1 MHIIIGVSAVSF
13 NPFVL
18 LLKGF
23 LQLLGSVA
31 EWGPVFNVSL
41 ELFWT
46 AGGYG
51 SWNVLH
57 LTNWAFN
64 RTHGLPNPPKRC
76 KHLRL
81 WTKTGK
87 FDQPGPENNYLK
99 NIREA
104 IKVCRKD
111 EWKFPFRNLIYSEN
125 RNIEK
130 KTGKWKITLVFTPP
144 IPWNGNFHSFSI
156 FSTLMASIS
165 ELCRGLFVPS
175 AYKNQVKSGITK
187 KYEKKDNILFVFPH
201 HTMKPDMT
209 TLGRTDFKFFKHIQL
224 AENKIT
230 NRWVKLS
237 IGVERQLTGYVSIK
251 LRERSLV

>member
-1 MHIIIGVSAVSF
+1 MICRIAVSAVSF

-130 KTGKWKITLVFTPP
+130 KTGKMENYTSLYSPNPLEWKFP
-144 IPWNGNFHSFSI
+144 FI
-156 FSTLMASIS
+156 FY
-165 ELCRGLFVPS
+165 LF
-175 AYKNQVKSGITK
+175 YFDGFN
-187 KYEKKDNILFVFPH
+187 
-201 HTMKPDMT
+201 
-209 TLGRTDFKFFKHIQL
+209 
-224 AENKIT
+224 
-230 NRWVKLS
+230 
-237 IGVERQLTGYVSIK
+237 
-251 LRERSLV
+251 